1 MAWFRTLILAS
12 LLTGVAV
19 ASEAAHGAGEEP
31 SLFSGTVADALWTVI
46 AFIVLVAV
54 LGKVAWRPLIETLQ
68 ARQTQIET
76 QLTSAAESKSQAE
89 KLLADFKEQGATLL
103 REASERSQQEH
114 KLAAEKAQEEI
125 TVMRRQ
131 AMEDLDNARHA
142 AQEQLWREAGDVVLE
157 LGTSVLGHA
166 VTADDDGR
174 MMDEA
179 IAKMKEARQGNA

>member
-12 LLTGVAV
+12 VLTGAAF

-31 SLFSGTVADALWTVI
+31 DLFSGTLADALWTVV
-46 AFIVLVAV
+46 AFVVLVAV
-54 LGKVAWRPLIETLQ
+54 LGKVAWRPLIESLQ

-76 QLTSAAESKSQAE
+76 QLDAADKSRTEAE
-89 KLLADFKEQGATLL
+89 KLMADFKEQGATLL
-103 REASERSQQEH
+103 REASERSQREQ

-131 AMEDLDNARHA
+131 AMEDIENARHA

-166 VTADDDGR
+166 VTQADDGR

-179 IAKMKEARQGNA
+179 IAKMKETRRGHA